1 MTNELTQT
9 TQTTVDVEMQ
19 TPEIK
24 ITNKEKLDALVD
36 AVVKKYSGIVVTE
49 DTLKEC
55 KKTLTELRKLSKELN
70 AKRLEKQREYE
81 IPVKEFKAQIDA
93 YINQINDV
101 ISDIKQGTDEFEEKR
116 KAEKQ
121 DAIQNLINE
130 MAGNYG
136 VDPETIEIDKKWL
149 NKSMTMKKVTE
160 EIAKQMKDKKRL
172 DDDWLV
178 VKKYAEDKGLLAD
191 YYKTY
196 IGVFSTFEVEKMID
210 EDADKKA
217 EQEKRVAEEK
227 QISAVVDKETGEI
240 KQAIQQVTFTI
251 KGTEEKLN
259 EVASYLKNSG
269 VEIVSA
275 SSRETVIGG

>member
-1 MTNELTQT
+1 MNELAET
-9 TQTTVDVEMQ
+9 TISVEME

-70 AKRLEKQREYE
+70 AKRLEKQRQYE
-81 IPVKEFKAQIDA
+81 TPVKEFKAQIDA

-121 DAIQNLINE
+121 EAIQNLINE

-149 NKSMTMKKVTE
+149 NKSTTMKKITE
-160 EIAKQMKDKKRL
+160 EIANKMKEKQRL
-172 DDDWLV
+172 DDDWKII
-178 VKKYAEDKGLLAD
+178 KKYAQDKGMLAD
-191 YYKTY
+191 HYQTY
-196 IGVFSTFEVEKMID
+196 IGVFSAFEIEKMID

-217 EQEKRVAEEK
+217 EQDRSQAEELMFAK
-227 QISAVVDKETGEI
+227 AVDEETGEI
-240 KQAIQQVTFTI
+240 KQAIQRVTFTI
-251 KGTEEKLN
+251 KGTEEQLN
-259 EVASYLKNSG
+259 QVAAYLKNSG
-269 VEIVSA
+269 VEILSA
-275 SSRETVIGG
+275 SNRETVIGG

>member
-1 MTNELTQT
+1 MNEL

-36 AVVKKYSGIVVTE
+36 TVVKKYSGIVVTE

-70 AKRLEKQREYE
+70 AKRLEKQRQYE
-81 IPVKEFKAQIDA
+81 TPVKEFKAQIDA
-93 YINQINDV
+93 YIKQIDDV

-121 DAIQNLINE
+121 EAIQNLIAE

-149 NKSMTMKKVTE
+149 NKSTTMKKITE
-160 EIAKQMKDKKRL
+160 DIANRMKEKQRL
-172 DDDWLV
+172 DDDWKII
-178 VKKYAEDKGLLAD
+178 KKYAQDKGMLAD
-191 YYKTY
+191 HYQTY
-196 IGVFSTFEVEKMID
+196 IGVFSAFEIEKMID

-217 EQEKRVAEEK
+217 EQDRGQAEELMFAK
-227 QISAVVDKETGEI
+227 AVDEETGEI

-251 KGTEEKLN
+251 KGTEEQLN
-259 EVASYLKNSG
+259 QVAAYLKNSG

-275 SSRETVIGG
+275 SNRETVIGG

>member
-1 MTNELTQT
+1 MNELAET
-9 TQTTVDVEMQ
+9 TISVEME

-49 DTLKEC
+49 DTLKEG

-70 AKRLEKQREYE
+70 AKRLEKQRQYE
-81 IPVKEFKAQIDA
+81 TPVKEFKAQIDA

-121 DAIQNLINE
+121 EAIQNLINE

-149 NKSMTMKKVTE
+149 NKTTTMKKITE
-160 EIAKQMKDKKRL
+160 DIANKMKEQQRL
-172 DDDWLV
+172 DDDWKII
-178 VKKYAEDKGLLAD
+178 KKYAQDKGMLAD
-191 YYKTY
+191 HYQTY
-196 IGVFSTFEVEKMID
+196 IGVFSAFEIEKMID

-217 EQEKRVAEEK
+217 EQDRNQAEELMFAK
-227 QISAVVDKETGEI
+227 AVDEETGEI

-251 KGTEEKLN
+251 KGTEEQLN
-259 EVASYLKNSG
+259 QVAAYLKNSG

-275 SSRETVIGG
+275 SNRETVIGG

>member
-1 MTNELTQT
+1 MNELAET
-9 TQTTVDVEMQ
+9 TISVEME

-24 ITNKEKLDALVD
+24 ITNKEKLDALVE

-55 KKTLTELRKLSKELN
+55 KKTLTELRKLIKELN
-70 AKRLEKQREYE
+70 AKRLEKQRQYE
-81 IPVKEFKAQIDA
+81 TPVKEFKAQIDA

-121 DAIQNLINE
+121 EAIQNLIAE

-149 NKSMTMKKVTE
+149 NKSTTMKKITE
-160 EIAKQMKDKKRL
+160 EIANKMKEKQRL
-172 DDDWLV
+172 DDDWKII
-178 VKKYAEDKGLLAD
+178 KKYAQDKGMLAD
-191 YYKTY
+191 HYQTY
-196 IGVFSTFEVEKMID
+196 IGVFSAFEIEKMID

-217 EQEKRVAEEK
+217 EQDRSQAEELMFAK
-227 QISAVVDKETGEI
+227 AVDEETGEI

-251 KGTEEKLN
+251 KGTEEQLN
-259 EVASYLKNSG
+259 QVAAYLKNSG

-275 SSRETVIGG
+275 SNRETVIGG

>member
-1 MTNELTQT
+1 MNELAET
-9 TQTTVDVEMQ
+9 TISVEME

-70 AKRLEKQREYE
+70 AKRLEKQRQYE
-81 IPVKEFKAQIDA
+81 TPVKEFKAQIDA

-121 DAIQNLINE
+121 TAIQNLINE

-149 NKSMTMKKVTE
+149 NKSTTMKKITE
-160 EIAKQMKDKKRL
+160 EIASKMKEKQRL
-172 DDDWLV
+172 DDDWKII
-178 VKKYAEDKGLLAD
+178 KKYAQDKGMLAD
-191 YYKTY
+191 HYQTY
-196 IGVFSTFEVEKMID
+196 IGVFSAFEIEKMID

-217 EQEKRVAEEK
+217 EQDRNQAEELMFAK
-227 QISAVVDKETGEI
+227 AVDEETGEI

-251 KGTEEKLN
+251 KGTEEQLN
-259 EVASYLKNSG
+259 QVAAYLKNSG
-269 VEIVSA
+269 VETVSA
-275 SSRETVIGG
+275 SNRETVIGG

>member
-1 MTNELTQT
+1 MNELAET
-9 TQTTVDVEMQ
+9 TISVEME

-121 DAIQNLINE
+121 TAIQNLINE

-136 VDPETIEIDKKWL
+136 VAPETIEIDKKWL
-149 NKSMTMKKVTE
+149 NKSTTMKKVAE
-160 EIAKQMKDKKRL
+160 EISNKMKEQQRL
-172 DDDWLV
+172 DDDWKI
-178 VKKYAEDKGLLAD
+178 VKKYAQDKGMLAD
-191 YYKTY
+191 HYQTY
-196 IGVFSTFEVEKMID
+196 IGVFSAFEIEKMID

-217 EQEKRVAEEK
+217 EQDRNQAEELMFAK
-227 QISAVVDKETGEI
+227 AVDEETGEI

-251 KGTEEKLN
+251 KGTEEQLN

-269 VEIVSA
+269 IEIVSA
-275 SSRETVIGG
+275 SNRETVIGG

>member
-1 MTNELTQT
+1 MTNKLAET
-9 TQTTVDVEMQ
+9 TISVEMQ

-70 AKRLEKQREYE
+70 AKRLEKQRQYE
-81 IPVKEFKAQIDA
+81 TPVEEFKAQIDA

-121 DAIQNLINE
+121 IAIQNLINE

-149 NKSMTMKKVTE
+149 NKSTTMKKITE
-160 EIAKQMKDKKRL
+160 EIANKMKERQRL
-172 DDDWLV
+172 DDDWKI
-178 VKKYAEDKGLLAD
+178 VKKYAQDKGLLAD
-191 YYKTY
+191 HYQTY
-196 IGVFSTFEVEKMID
+196 IGAFSAFDIEKMID

-217 EQEKRVAEEK
+217 AQEREMTKEK
-227 QISAVVDKETGEI
+227 QLAAAVDEETGEI

-251 KGTEEKLN
+251 KGTEEQLN
-259 EVASYLKNSG
+259 QVAAYLKNSG

-275 SSRETVIGG
+275 SNRETVIGG

>member
-1 MTNELTQT
+1 MNELAET
-9 TQTTVDVEMQ
+9 TISVEME

-36 AVVKKYSGIVVTE
+36 AVVKKYSGIIVTE
-49 DTLKEC
+49 NTLKEC
-55 KKTLTELRKLSKELN
+55 KQTLTELRKLSKELN
-70 AKRLEKQREYE
+70 AKRLEKQRQYE
-81 IPVKEFKAQIDA
+81 TPVKEFKAQIDA

-121 DAIQNLINE
+121 EAIQNLINE

-149 NKSMTMKKVTE
+149 NKSTTMKKITE
-160 EIAKQMKDKKRL
+160 EIANKMKEKQRL
-172 DDDWLV
+172 DDDWKII
-178 VKKYAEDKGLLAD
+178 KKYAQDKGMLAD
-191 YYKTY
+191 HYQTY
-196 IGVFSTFEVEKMID
+196 IGVFSAFEIEKMID

-217 EQEKRVAEEK
+217 EQDRNQAEELMFAK
-227 QISAVVDKETGEI
+227 AVDEETGEI

-251 KGTEEKLN
+251 KGTEEQLN
-259 EVASYLKNSG
+259 QVAAYLKNSG

-275 SSRETVIGG
+275 SNRETVIGG

>member
-1 MTNELTQT
+1 MTNELTET
-9 TQTTVDVEMQ
+9 TISVEMK

-70 AKRLEKQREYE
+70 AKRLEKQRQYE
-81 IPVKEFKAQIDA
+81 TPAKEFKAQIDA

-121 DAIQNLINE
+121 VAIQNLINE

-136 VDPETIEIDKKWL
+136 IDPEAIEIDKKWL
-149 NKSMTMKKVTE
+149 NKSTTIKKITE
-160 EIAKQMKDKKRL
+160 EIASRMKEQQRL
-172 DDDWLV
+172 DDDWKI
-178 VKKYAEDKGLLAD
+178 VKKYAQDKGMLAD
-191 YYKTY
+191 HYQTY
-196 IGVFSTFEVEKMID
+196 IGVFSAFEIEKMID

-217 EQEKRVAEEK
+217 EQERNQAEELMFAK
-227 QISAVVDKETGEI
+227 AIDEETGEI

-251 KGTEEKLN
+251 KGTEKQLN
-259 EVASYLKNSG
+259 QVAAYLKNNG
-269 VEIVSA
+269 VEIISA
-275 SSRETVIGG
+275 SNRETVIGG

>member
-1 MTNELTQT
+1 MNELAET
-9 TQTTVDVEMQ
+9 TISVEME

-70 AKRLEKQREYE
+70 AKRLEKQRQYE
-81 IPVKEFKAQIDA
+81 TPVKEFKAQIDA

-121 DAIQNLINE
+121 EAIQNLIAE

-149 NKSMTMKKVTE
+149 NKSTTMKKITE
-160 EIAKQMKDKKRL
+160 EIANKMKEKQRI
-172 DDDWLV
+172 DDDWKII
-178 VKKYAEDKGLLAD
+178 KKYAQDKGMLAD
-191 YYKTY
+191 HYQTY
-196 IGVFSTFEVEKMID
+196 IDVFSAFEIEKMID

-217 EQEKRVAEEK
+217 EQDRSQAEELMFAK
-227 QISAVVDKETGEI
+227 SVDEETGEI

-251 KGTEEKLN
+251 KGTEEQLN
-259 EVASYLKNSG
+259 QVAAYLKNSG

-275 SSRETVIGG
+275 SNRETVIGG

>member
-1 MTNELTQT
+1 MNELAGT
-9 TQTTVDVEMQ
+9 TISVEME

-70 AKRLEKQREYE
+70 AKRLEKQRQYE
-81 IPVKEFKAQIDA
+81 TPVKKFKAQIDA

-116 KAEKQ
+116 KVEKQ

-130 MAGNYG
+130 MASNYG

-149 NKSMTMKKVTE
+149 NKSTTMKKVAE
-160 EIAKQMKDKKRL
+160 EIGNKMKEQQRL
-172 DDDWLV
+172 DDDWKII
-178 VKKYAEDKGLLAD
+178 KKDAQGKGMLAD
-191 YYKTY
+191 HYQTY
-196 IGVFSTFEVEKMID
+196 IGVFSAFEIEKMID

-217 EQEKRVAEEK
+217 EQDRSQAEELMFAK
-227 QISAVVDKETGEI
+227 AVDEETGEI

-251 KGTEEKLN
+251 KGTEEQLN
-259 EVASYLKNSG
+259 QVATYLKNSG

-275 SSRETVIGG
+275 SNRETVIGG

>member
-1 MTNELTQT
+1 MNELAET
-9 TQTTVDVEMQ
+9 TISVEME

-36 AVVKKYSGIVVTE
+36 AVVKKYSGIIVTE

-55 KKTLTELRKLSKELN
+55 KQTLTELRKLSKELN
-70 AKRLEKQREYE
+70 AKRLEKQRQYE
-81 IPVKEFKAQIDA
+81 TPVKEFKAQIDA
-93 YINQINDV
+93 YISQINDV

-121 DAIQNLINE
+121 IAIQNLINE

-149 NKSMTMKKVTE
+149 NKTTTMKKITE
-160 EIAKQMKDKKRL
+160 EIANKMKEKQRL
-172 DDDWLV
+172 DDDWKII
-178 VKKYAEDKGLLAD
+178 KKYAQDKGMLAD
-191 YYKTY
+191 HYQTY
-196 IGVFSTFEVEKMID
+196 IGVFSAFEIEKMID

-217 EQEKRVAEEK
+217 EQDRNQAEELMFVK
-227 QISAVVDKETGEI
+227 AVDEETGEI

-251 KGTEEKLN
+251 KGTEEQLN
-259 EVASYLKNSG
+259 QVAAYLKNSG

-275 SSRETVIGG
+275 SNRETVIGG

>member
-1 MTNELTQT
+1 MNELAET
-9 TQTTVDVEMQ
+9 TISVEME

-81 IPVKEFKAQIDA
+81 TPVKEFKAQIDA
-93 YINQINDV
+93 YINRINDV

-149 NKSMTMKKVTE
+149 NKSTTMKKIAE
-160 EIAKQMKDKKRL
+160 EIANKMKEKQRL
-172 DDDWLV
+172 DDDWKI
-178 VKKYAEDKGLLAD
+178 VKKYAQDKGMLAD
-191 YYKTY
+191 HYQTY
-196 IGVFSTFEVEKMID
+196 IGVFSAFEIEKMID

-217 EQEKRVAEEK
+217 EQERSQAEELMFAK
-227 QISAVVDKETGEI
+227 AIDEETGEI

-251 KGTEEKLN
+251 KGTEEQLN
-259 EVASYLKNSG
+259 QIAAYLKNSG
-269 VEIVSA
+269 VEILSA
-275 SSRETVIGG
+275 SNRETVIGG

>member
-1 MTNELTQT
+1 MTNELAET
-9 TQTTVDVEMQ
+9 TISVEME

-49 DTLKEC
+49 DTLTEC

-70 AKRLEKQREYE
+70 TKRLEKQRQYE
-81 IPVKEFKAQIDA
+81 TPVKEFKAQIDA
-93 YINQINDV
+93 YISQINDV

-121 DAIQNLINE
+121 EAIQNLINE

-149 NKSMTMKKVTE
+149 NKSTTMKKITE
-160 EIAKQMKDKKRL
+160 EIANKMKEKQRL
-172 DDDWLV
+172 DDDWKII
-178 VKKYAEDKGLLAD
+178 KKYAQDKGMLAD
-191 YYKTY
+191 HYQTY
-196 IGVFSTFEVEKMID
+196 IGVFSAFEIEKMID

-217 EQEKRVAEEK
+217 EQERNQAEELMFAK
-227 QISAVVDKETGEI
+227 AVDEETGEI

-251 KGTEEKLN
+251 KGTEKQLN
-259 EVASYLKNSG
+259 QVAAYLKNSG
-269 VEIVSA
+269 VEIISA
-275 SSRETVIGG
+275 SNRETVIGG

>member
-1 MTNELTQT
+1 MNELAET
-9 TQTTVDVEMQ
+9 TISVEME

-70 AKRLEKQREYE
+70 AKRLEKQRQYE
-81 IPVKEFKAQIDA
+81 TPVKEFKAQIDA

-121 DAIQNLINE
+121 EAIQNLINE

-136 VDPETIEIDKKWL
+136 VDPATIEIDKKWL
-149 NKSMTMKKVTE
+149 NKTTTMKKITE
-160 EIAKQMKDKKRL
+160 DIANKMKEKQRL
-172 DDDWLV
+172 DDDWKII
-178 VKKYAEDKGLLAD
+178 KKYAQDKGMLAD
-191 YYKTY
+191 HYQTY
-196 IGVFSTFEVEKMID
+196 IGVFSAFEIEKMID

-217 EQEKRVAEEK
+217 EQDRSQAEELMFAK
-227 QISAVVDKETGEI
+227 AVDEETGEI

-251 KGTEEKLN
+251 KGTEEQLN
-259 EVASYLKNSG
+259 QVATYLKNSG
-269 VEIVSA
+269 VEILSA
-275 SSRETVIGG
+275 SNRETVIGG

>member
-1 MTNELTQT
+1 MNELAET
-9 TQTTVDVEMQ
+9 TISVEME

-36 AVVKKYSGIVVTE
+36 AVVKKYSGIIVTE
-49 DTLKEC
+49 NTLKEC
-55 KKTLTELRKLSKELN
+55 KQTLTELRKLSKELN
-70 AKRLEKQREYE
+70 AKRLEKQRQYE
-81 IPVKEFKAQIDA
+81 TPVKEFKAQIDA

-130 MAGNYG
+130 MASNYG

-149 NKSMTMKKVTE
+149 NKSTTIKKITE
-160 EIAKQMKDKKRL
+160 EIASRMKEQQRL
-172 DDDWLV
+172 DDDWKI
-178 VKKYAEDKGLLAD
+178 VKKYAQDKGMLAD
-191 YYKTY
+191 HYQTY
-196 IGVFSTFEVEKMID
+196 IGVFSAFEIEKMID

-217 EQEKRVAEEK
+217 EQDRNQAEELMFAK
-227 QISAVVDKETGEI
+227 AVDEETGEI

-251 KGTEEKLN
+251 KGTEEQLN
-259 EVASYLKNSG
+259 QVAAYLKNSG

-275 SSRETVIGG
+275 SNRETVIGG

>member
-1 MTNELTQT
+1 MNELAET
-9 TQTTVDVEMQ
+9 TISVEMG

-70 AKRLEKQREYE
+70 AKRLEKQRQYE
-81 IPVKEFKAQIDA
+81 MPVKEFKAQIDA

-121 DAIQNLINE
+121 TAIQNLINE

-136 VDPETIEIDKKWL
+136 VDPETIEINKKWL
-149 NKSMTMKKVTE
+149 NKSTTMKKITE
-160 EIAKQMKDKKRL
+160 EIANKMKEKQRL
-172 DDDWLV
+172 DDDWKII
-178 VKKYAEDKGLLAD
+178 KKYAQDKGMLAD
-191 YYKTY
+191 HYQTY
-196 IGVFSTFEVEKMID
+196 IGVFSAFEIEKMID

-217 EQEKRVAEEK
+217 EQDQSQAEELMFAK
-227 QISAVVDKETGEI
+227 AVDEETGEI

-251 KGTEEKLN
+251 KGTEEQLN
-259 EVASYLKNSG
+259 QVAAYLKNSG
-269 VEIVSA
+269 VEIISA
-275 SSRETVIGG
+275 SNRETVIGG

>member
-1 MTNELTQT
+1 MNELAET
-9 TQTTVDVEMQ
+9 TISVEME

-36 AVVKKYSGIVVTE
+36 AVVKKYSGIIVTE

-70 AKRLEKQREYE
+70 AKRLEKQRQYE
-81 IPVKEFKAQIDA
+81 TPVKEFKAQIDA

-121 DAIQNLINE
+121 EAIQNLINE

-149 NKSMTMKKVTE
+149 NKSTTMKKITE
-160 EIAKQMKDKKRL
+160 EIANKMKEKQRL
-172 DDDWLV
+172 DDDWKII
-178 VKKYAEDKGLLAD
+178 KKYAQDKGMLAD
-191 YYKTY
+191 HYQTY
-196 IGVFSTFEVEKMID
+196 IGVFSAFEIEKMID

-217 EQEKRVAEEK
+217 EQDRNQAEELMFAK
-227 QISAVVDKETGEI
+227 AVDEETGEI

-251 KGTEEKLN
+251 KGTEEQLN
-259 EVASYLKNSG
+259 QVAAYLKNSG
-269 VEIVSA
+269 VEIISA
-275 SSRETVIGG
+275 SSREIVIGG

>member
-1 MTNELTQT
+1 MNELAET
-9 TQTTVDVEMQ
+9 TISVEME

-70 AKRLEKQREYE
+70 AKRLEKQRQYE
-81 IPVKEFKAQIDA
+81 TPVKEFKAQIDA

-101 ISDIKQGTDEFEEKR
+101 ISDIKQETDEFEEKR

-121 DAIQNLINE
+121 EAIQNLINE

-149 NKSMTMKKVTE
+149 NKSTTMKKITE
-160 EIAKQMKDKKRL
+160 EIANKMKEKQRL
-172 DDDWLV
+172 DDDWKII
-178 VKKYAEDKGLLAD
+178 KKYAQDKGMLAD
-191 YYKTY
+191 HYQTY
-196 IGVFSTFEVEKMID
+196 IGVFSAFEIEKMID

-217 EQEKRVAEEK
+217 EQDRSQAEELMFAK
-227 QISAVVDKETGEI
+227 AVDEETGEI

-251 KGTEEKLN
+251 KGTEEQLN
-259 EVASYLKNSG
+259 QVAAYLKNSG

-275 SSRETVIGG
+275 SNRETVIGG

>member
-1 MTNELTQT
+1 MNELAET
-9 TQTTVDVEMQ
+9 TISVEME

-36 AVVKKYSGIVVTE
+36 ALVKKYSGIVVTE

-70 AKRLEKQREYE
+70 AKRLEKQRQYE
-81 IPVKEFKAQIDA
+81 TPVKEFKAQIDA
-93 YINQINDV
+93 YINRINDV

-149 NKSMTMKKVTE
+149 NKTTTMKKITE
-160 EIAKQMKDKKRL
+160 DIANKMKEQQRL
-172 DDDWLV
+172 DDDWKII
-178 VKKYAEDKGLLAD
+178 KKYAQDKGMLAD
-191 YYKTY
+191 HYQTY
-196 IGVFSTFEVEKMID
+196 IGVFSAFEIEKMID

-217 EQEKRVAEEK
+217 EQDRNQAEELMFAK
-227 QISAVVDKETGEI
+227 AVDEETGEI

-251 KGTEEKLN
+251 KGTEEQLN
-259 EVASYLKNSG
+259 QVAAYLKNSG

-275 SSRETVIGG
+275 SNRETVIGG

>member
-1 MTNELTQT
+1 MNELAET
-9 TQTTVDVEMQ
+9 TISVEME

-70 AKRLEKQREYE
+70 AKRLEKQRQYE
-81 IPVKEFKAQIDA
+81 TPVKEFKAQIDA

-121 DAIQNLINE
+121 EAIQNLINE

-149 NKSMTMKKVTE
+149 NKSTTMKKITE
-160 EIAKQMKDKKRL
+160 EIANKMKEKQRL
-172 DDDWLV
+172 DDDWKII
-178 VKKYAEDKGLLAD
+178 KKYAQDKGMLAD
-191 YYKTY
+191 HYQTY
-196 IGVFSTFEVEKMID
+196 IGVFSAFEIEKMID

-217 EQEKRVAEEK
+217 EQDRSQAEELMFAK
-227 QISAVVDKETGEI
+227 AVDEETGEI

-251 KGTEEKLN
+251 KGTEEQLN
-259 EVASYLKNSG
+259 QVAAYLKNSG

-275 SSRETVIGG
+275 SNRETVIGG

>member
-1 MTNELTQT
+1 MTNELAET
-9 TQTTVDVEMQ
+9 TISVEME

-49 DTLKEC
+49 DTLTEC

-70 AKRLEKQREYE
+70 TKRLEKQRQYE
-81 IPVKEFKAQIDA
+81 TPVKEFKAQIDA
-93 YINQINDV
+93 YISQINDV

-121 DAIQNLINE
+121 EAIQNLINE

-149 NKSMTMKKVTE
+149 NKSTTMKKITE
-160 EIAKQMKDKKRL
+160 EIANKMKEKQRL
-172 DDDWLV
+172 DDDWKII
-178 VKKYAEDKGLLAD
+178 KKYAQDKGMLAD
-191 YYKTY
+191 HYQTY
-196 IGVFSTFEVEKMID
+196 IGVFSAFEIEKMID

-217 EQEKRVAEEK
+217 EQERNQAEELMFAK
-227 QISAVVDKETGEI
+227 VIDEETGEI
-240 KQAIQQVTFTI
+240 KQVIQQVTFTI
-251 KGTEEKLN
+251 KGTEEQLN
-259 EVASYLKNSG
+259 QVAAYLKNNG

-275 SSRETVIGG
+275 SNRETVIGG

>member
-1 MTNELTQT
+1 MANEL

-49 DTLKEC
+49 DTLPEC
-55 KKTLTELRKLSKELN
+55 KKTLAELRILSKKLN

-81 IPVKEFKAQIDA
+81 TPVKQFKAQIDA
-93 YINQINDV
+93 YISQINDV

-116 KAEKQ
+116 KAEKETK
-121 DAIQNLINE
+121 IKNTILE
-130 MAGNYG
+130 MADNYG
-136 VDPETIEIDKKWL
+136 VKPEEIEINKKWL
-149 NKSMTMKKVTE
+149 NKSISMKKVTE
-160 EIAKQMKDKKRL
+160 EIAKQMKDKQRL

-196 IGVFSTFEVEKMID
+196 IGVFSTFEIEKMID

-217 EQEKRVAEEK
+217 EQEKRVAKEK
-227 QISAVVDKETGEI
+227 QLSAVVDEETGEI

-251 KGTEEKLN
+251 KGTEEQLN

-275 SSRETVIGG
+275 SNRETVIGG

>member
-1 MTNELTQT
+1 MNELAET
-9 TQTTVDVEMQ
+9 TIGVEME

-70 AKRLEKQREYE
+70 DKRLEKQRQYE
-81 IPVKEFKAQIDA
+81 TPVKEFKAQIDA

-121 DAIQNLINE
+121 EAIQNLINE

-136 VDPETIEIDKKWL
+136 VDPATIEIDKKWL
-149 NKSMTMKKVTE
+149 NKTTTMKKITE
-160 EIAKQMKDKKRL
+160 DIANKMKEKQRL
-172 DDDWLV
+172 DDDWKII
-178 VKKYAEDKGLLAD
+178 KKYAQDKGMLAD
-191 YYKTY
+191 HYQTY
-196 IGVFSTFEVEKMID
+196 IGVFSAFEIEKMID

-217 EQEKRVAEEK
+217 EQERNQAEELMFAK
-227 QISAVVDKETGEI
+227 AVDEETGEI

-251 KGTEEKLN
+251 KGTEKQLN
-259 EVASYLKNSG
+259 QVAAYLKNNG
-269 VEIVSA
+269 VEILSA
-275 SSRETVIGG
+275 SNRETVIGG

>member
-1 MTNELTQT
+1 MNELAET
-9 TQTTVDVEMQ
+9 TISVEME

-70 AKRLEKQREYE
+70 AKRLEKQRQYE
-81 IPVKEFKAQIDA
+81 TPVKEFKAQIDA

-121 DAIQNLINE
+121 EAIQNLIAE

-149 NKSMTMKKVTE
+149 NKSTTMKKIME
-160 EIAKQMKDKKRL
+160 EIANKMKEKQRL
-172 DDDWLV
+172 DDDWKII
-178 VKKYAEDKGLLAD
+178 KKYAQDKGMLAD
-191 YYKTY
+191 HYQTY
-196 IGVFSTFEVEKMID
+196 IGVFSAFEIEKMID

-217 EQEKRVAEEK
+217 EQDRSQAEELMFAK
-227 QISAVVDKETGEI
+227 AVDEETCEI

-251 KGTEEKLN
+251 KGTEEQLN

-269 VEIVSA
+269 VEILSA
-275 SSRETVIGG
+275 SNRETVIGG

>member
-1 MTNELTQT
+1 MNELVET
-9 TQTTVDVEMQ
+9 TISVEME

-70 AKRLEKQREYE
+70 AKRLEKQRQYE
-81 IPVKEFKAQIDA
+81 TPVKEFKAQIDA

-121 DAIQNLINE
+121 EAIQNLINE

-149 NKSMTMKKVTE
+149 NKSTTMKKVTE
-160 EIAKQMKDKKRL
+160 DIANKMKEQQRL
-172 DDDWLV
+172 DDDWKII
-178 VKKYAEDKGLLAD
+178 KKYAQDKGMLAD
-191 YYKTY
+191 HYQTY
-196 IGVFSTFEVEKMID
+196 IGVFSAFEIEKMID

-217 EQEKRVAEEK
+217 EQDRNQAEELMFAK
-227 QISAVVDKETGEI
+227 AVDEETGEI

-251 KGTEEKLN
+251 KGTEEQLN
-259 EVASYLKNSG
+259 QVAAYLKNSG

-275 SSRETVIGG
+275 SNRETVIGG

>member
-1 MTNELTQT
+1 MTNELAET
-9 TQTTVDVEMQ
+9 TISVEMQ

-36 AVVKKYSGIVVTE
+36 AVVRKYSGIVVTE

-70 AKRLEKQREYE
+70 AKRLEKQCQYE
-81 IPVKEFKAQIDA
+81 TPVKEFKAQVDA

-121 DAIQNLINE
+121 IAIQNLIDE
-130 MAGNYG
+130 MAGNYD
-136 VDPETIEIDKKWL
+136 VDPETVEFDKKWL
-149 NKSMTMKKVTE
+149 NKSTTMKKITE
-160 EIAKQMKDKKRL
+160 DIANQMKEKQRL
-172 DDDWLV
+172 DDDWKI
-178 VKKYAEDKGLLAD
+178 VKKYAQDKGLLAD
-191 YYKTY
+191 HYQTY
-196 IGVFSTFEVEKMID
+196 IGVFSAFDIEKMID

-217 EQEKRVAEEK
+217 EQDRNQAEELMFAK
-227 QISAVVDKETGEI
+227 AIDEETGEI

-251 KGTEEKLN
+251 KGTEEQLN
-259 EVASYLKNSG
+259 QVAAYLKNNG
-269 VEIVSA
+269 VEIISA
-275 SSRETVIGG
+275 SNRETVIGG

>member
-1 MTNELTQT
+1 MTNELAET
-9 TQTTVDVEMQ
+9 TISVEME

-49 DTLKEC
+49 DTLTEC

-70 AKRLEKQREYE
+70 TKRLEKQRQYE
-81 IPVKEFKAQIDA
+81 TPVKEFKAQIDA
-93 YINQINDV
+93 YISQINDV

-121 DAIQNLINE
+121 EAIQNLINE

-149 NKSMTMKKVTE
+149 NKSTTMKKITE
-160 EIAKQMKDKKRL
+160 EIANKMKEKQRL
-172 DDDWLV
+172 DDDWKII
-178 VKKYAEDKGLLAD
+178 KKYAQDKGMLAD
-191 YYKTY
+191 HYQTY
-196 IGVFSTFEVEKMID
+196 IGVFSAFEIEKMID

-217 EQEKRVAEEK
+217 EQERNQAEELMFAK
-227 QISAVVDKETGEI
+227 AIDEETGEI

-251 KGTEEKLN
+251 KGTEEQLN
-259 EVASYLKNSG
+259 QVAAYLKNSG

-275 SSRETVIGG
+275 SNRETVIGG

>member
-1 MTNELTQT
+1 MNELAET
-9 TQTTVDVEMQ
+9 TISVEME

-70 AKRLEKQREYE
+70 AKRLEKQRQYE
-81 IPVKEFKAQIDA
+81 TPVKEFKAQIDA

-121 DAIQNLINE
+121 EAIQNLINE

-149 NKSMTMKKVTE
+149 NKSTTMKKITE
-160 EIAKQMKDKKRL
+160 EIANKMKEKQRL
-172 DDDWLV
+172 DDDWKII
-178 VKKYAEDKGLLAD
+178 KKYAQDKGMLAD
-191 YYKTY
+191 HYQTY
-196 IGVFSTFEVEKMID
+196 IGVFSAFEIEKMID

-217 EQEKRVAEEK
+217 EQDRSQAEELMFAK
-227 QISAVVDKETGEI
+227 AVDEETGEI

-251 KGTEEKLN
+251 KGTEEQLN
-259 EVASYLKNSG
+259 QVATYLKNSG

-275 SSRETVIGG
+275 SNRETVIGG

>member
-1 MTNELTQT
+1 MNELAET
-9 TQTTVDVEMQ
+9 TISVEME

-24 ITNKEKLDALVD
+24 ITNKEKLDALVE

-70 AKRLEKQREYE
+70 AKRLEKQRQYE
-81 IPVKEFKAQIDA
+81 TPVKEFKAQIDA

-121 DAIQNLINE
+121 EAIQNLINE

-149 NKSMTMKKVTE
+149 NKSTTMKKVTE
-160 EIAKQMKDKKRL
+160 DIANKMKEQQRL
-172 DDDWLV
+172 DDDWKII
-178 VKKYAEDKGLLAD
+178 KKYAQDKGMLAD
-191 YYKTY
+191 HYQTY
-196 IGVFSTFEVEKMID
+196 IGVFSVFEIEKMID

-217 EQEKRVAEEK
+217 EQDRSQAEELMFTK
-227 QISAVVDKETGEI
+227 AVDEETGEI

-251 KGTEEKLN
+251 KGTEEQLN
-259 EVASYLKNSG
+259 QVAAYLKNSG
-269 VEIVSA
+269 VEILSA
-275 SSRETVIGG
+275 SNRETVIGG

>member
-1 MTNELTQT
+1 MNEL

-55 KKTLTELRKLSKELN
+55 KKTLAELRKLSKELN

-81 IPVKEFKAQIDA
+81 TPVKEFKAQIDA

-116 KAEKQ
+116 KAEKKAEIRN
-121 DAIQNLINE
+121 AISE
-130 MAGNYG
+130 MAENYG

-191 YYKTY
+191 HYQTY
-196 IGVFSTFEVEKMID
+196 IGVFSTFEIEKMID
-210 EDADKKA
+210 DDADKKA
-217 EQEKRVAEEK
+217 EQEKRVAKEK
-227 QISAVVDKETGEI
+227 QLSAVVDKETGEI
-240 KQAIQQVTFTI
+240 KQPIQQVTFTI
-251 KGTEEKLN
+251 KGTEEQLN
-259 EVASYLKNSG
+259 DVASYLKNSG

-275 SSRETVIGG
+275 SNRETVIGG

>member
-1 MTNELTQT
+1 MTNELAET
-9 TQTTVDVEMQ
+9 TISVEME

-70 AKRLEKQREYE
+70 AKRLEKQRQYE
-81 IPVKEFKAQIDA
+81 TPVKEFKAQIDA

-121 DAIQNLINE
+121 EAIQNLINE

-149 NKSMTMKKVTE
+149 NKTTTMKKITE
-160 EIAKQMKDKKRL
+160 DIANKMKEQQRL
-172 DDDWLV
+172 DDDWKII
-178 VKKYAEDKGLLAD
+178 KKYAQDKGLLAD
-191 YYKTY
+191 HYQTY
-196 IGVFSTFEVEKMID
+196 IGVFSAFDIEKMID

-217 EQEKRVAEEK
+217 EQDRNQAEELLFVK
-227 QISAVVDKETGEI
+227 AVDEETGEI

-251 KGTEEKLN
+251 KGTEEQLN
-259 EVASYLKNSG
+259 QVAAYLKNSG

-275 SSRETVIGG
+275 SNRETVIGG